1 MPKGVSRVQF
11 HLWTNSCGIGL
22 AEVVV
27 VEVVLVVVIV
37 ESPQVGGVGL
47 VAALQA
53 ARRAFL
59 GPLHCCRHSLPAL
72 FRGHA
77 PLHAF
82 NVAAISLLQS
92 LWHLASAGDASARH
106 VNNDRST
113 RARRLRLGGAAAS
126 KPTIR
131 RIIFFS
137 ALPGSPILRARS
149 KSSHAESR

>member
-1 MPKGVSRVQF
+1 V
-11 HLWTNSCGIGL
+11 
-22 AEVVV
+22 EVVV
-27 VEVVLVVVIV
+27 VEVVVVEVLV
-37 ESPQVGGVGL
+37 EGPQVGGVGF

-59 GPLHCCRHSLPAL
+59 EPSHCRRHSLVAL
-72 FRGHA
+72 FRGHV

-82 NVAAISLLQS
+82 NVPPISLLQS
-92 LWHLASAGDASARH
+92 LWHLASADDASARH
-106 VNNDRST
+106 VNNERST
-113 RARRLRLGGAAAS
+113 RARRPRLGGAAAS

-137 ALPGSPILRARS
+137 ALFGSPILRARP

>member
-11 HLWTNSCGIGL
+11 HLWTSSRGIGLVEVMVVEVVVVVVLVEGPQVGGIGL
-22 AEVVV
+22 AA
-27 VEVVLVVVIV
+27 I
-37 ESPQVGGVGL
+37 
-47 VAALQA
+47 LQA
-53 ARRAFL
+53 ARLAFL
-59 GPLHCCRHSLPAL
+59 EPLHCRWHSRPVL

-82 NVAAISLLQS
+82 TAAAISLLQS
-92 LWHLASAGDASARH
+92 LWHLASADDASARH
-106 VNNDRST
+106 ASNDAST

-131 RIIFFS
+131 RITFFS
-137 ALPGSPILRARS
+137 ALLGPPILRARP

>member
-1 MPKGVSRVQF
+1 MPKGVGRVQF
-11 HLWTNSCGIGL
+11 HLWTSSRGIAL
-22 AEVVV
+22 
-27 VEVVLVVVIV
+27 VVLV

-59 GPLHCCRHSLPAL
+59 EPLHCRWHSLPAL
-72 FRGHA
+72 FRGHV

-82 NVAAISLLQS
+82 NVPAISLLQS
-92 LWHLASAGDASARH
+92 LWHLASADDASARH

-131 RIIFFS
+131 RITFFS
-137 ALPGSPILRARS
+137 ALLGPPILRARP